1 MKAFQ
6 TPLEELKDFEDLSN
20 QLKTLQG
27 IVLISG
33 CIDAG
38 KPHMIYGI
46 GDGFSK
52 VVVASS
58 EQKAKE
64 LYEEYRFFDKEAVY
78 FPAKDILFYQSDI
91 HGNLLTQERILA
103 LQAISEREQVTL
115 FTTFDGLMNK
125 LAEPFYFTDAVKKFI
140 IGDVVDLAR
149 LEKELVAMGYVRN

>member
-6 TPLEELKDFEDLSN
+6 APLTELKDFEDLSE
-20 QLKTLQG
+20 QLCTLQG
-27 IVLISG
+27 LALVSG

-58 EQKAKE
+58 EQKARE

-78 FPAKDILFYQSDI
+78 FPAKDILFYSWK
-91 HGNLLTQERILA
+91 
-103 LQAISEREQVTL
+103 S
-115 FTTFDGLMNK
+115 FDQR
-125 LAEPFYFTDAVKKFI
+125 TDSGIA
-140 IGDVVDLAR
+140 GDL
-149 LEKELVAMGYVRN
+149 